1 MLNCVESVSKLNLCQ
16 AYNLGII
23 EYEKA
28 RQLQNNLVSA
38 RIAGDIP
45 DIALLLQHPPVLTI
59 GASGNEQNILTSR
72 DRLAS
77 EGISVIATDRGGDV
91 TYHGPGQLVG
101 YLIFDLKTKG
111 KGLHQYVRHLEEVI
125 IRTLNYFS
133 ITAHRDPQ
141 YPGVWVGHAK
151 IGALGIRVS
160 RWVTKHGFALNVNT
174 DPKHFACI
182 TPCGIADRQ
191 VTSMAQLLG
200 HEIALEAV
208 ASCLCEQC
216 ARVFHINISQKPAE
230 ELIGY
235 YVR

>member
-1 MLNCVESVSKLNLCQ
+1 MVNCVESVPKLNLCR

-23 EYEKA
+23 EYEQA

-45 DIALLLQHPPVLTI
+45 DIALLLQHHPVLTI
-59 GASGNEQNILTSR
+59 GASGNEQNILTSQE
-72 DRLAS
+72 RLAS
-77 EGISVIATDRGGDV
+77 KGIPVIRTDRGGDV

-101 YLIFDLKTKG
+101 YLIFDLKTHG
-111 KGLHQYVRHLEEVI
+111 TGLHQYVRRLEEVI
-125 IRTLNYFS
+125 IRTLNHFS

-141 YPGVWVGHAK
+141 YPGVWVRHAK
-151 IGALGIRVS
+151 ICALGIRVS
-160 RWVTKHGFALNVNT
+160 QWVTKHGFALNVNT
-174 DPKHFACI
+174 DLKHFTGI
-182 TPCGIADRQ
+182 IPCGIADRRA
-191 VTSMAQLLG
+191 TSMAQVLG
-200 HEIALEAV
+200 HEIALEEV

-216 ARVFHINISQKPAE
+216 AWVFHINISEKPAE

>member
-1 MLNCVESVSKLNLCQ
+1 MVNYAESISRLNPCQ
-16 AYNLGII
+16 AYNLGVI

-28 RQLQNNLVSA
+28 LQLQNNLVSA

-59 GASGNEQNILTSR
+59 GTSGNEQNILTSR
-72 DRLAS
+72 DCLAS
-77 EGISVIATDRGGDV
+77 EGISVIHADRGGDV

-101 YLIFDLKTKG
+101 YLIFDLKRKG
-111 KGLHQYVRHLEEVI
+111 TGLHQYVRHLEEAI
-125 IRTLNYFS
+125 IRTLDRFS
-133 ITAHRDPQ
+133 ITAHRDPH

-151 IGALGIRVS
+151 ICALGIRVS

-174 DPKHFACI
+174 DLKHFASI
-182 TPCGIADRQ
+182 IPCGIAGRR
-191 VTSMAQLLG
+191 VTSMSQVLG
-200 HEIALEAV
+200 HDIALEEV

-216 ARVFHINISQKPAE
+216 ARVFHITIRQKPAE